1 VKQQIQLRVNGETL
15 DLTVEPT
22 ETLLEVLRGE
32 MGLHGVRETCGLGL
46 CGTCTVLI
54 DDRPISACL
63 TLAVLA
69 QRQEILTI
77 EGLARD
83 GQLDPI
89 QEAFIAE
96 MSFQCSY
103 CTPGFILT
111 TRALLAE
118 NPNPTQSE
126 MREYL
131 AGNLCRC
138 GSYLKILAAV
148 ELATKMMAVKQDSG
162 F

>member
-1 VKQQIQLRVNGETL
+1 MKQQIQLRVNGETL

-118 NPNPTQSE
+118 NPNPTQNE

>member
-118 NPNPTQSE
+118 NPNPTQNE

>member
-118 NPNPTQSE
+118 NPNPTQNE

-148 ELATKMMAVKQDSG
+148 ELATKMMAVKQHSG